1 MVTQSK
7 SGSVVTV
14 ISTSVLSTIPD
25 AQPTTTPG
33 QAALTSSSASAT
45 PNASNSASSDNG
57 SNSGMNGTAKVVIAV
72 VVPII
77 GVALIAIA
85 LLFFWKK
92 RRRDK
97 ENTEKSRKEVEEYG
111 YNPNSSPTGML
122 GGGGTS
128 SNGEDG
134 TYDMVEDSV
143 GYRGWGSTNGGRK
156 VSNLSSSVGTSQ
168 PLSPVGLAFIEGN
181 YQENGNGYGGVPTSP
196 GAAPSM
202 DGNMS
207 NAPLI
212 TTPPGNRPGTA
223 DSNVVVAMTGTLP
236 SGNTGGIHR
245 GISNAS
251 SNYSTMTHSDQSD
264 NGIPPG
270 HYDVQHYGV
279 DGGYDDGHNYSGPYQ
294 QYPEAAYG
302 SPPVIREVQAR
313 RNTQIE
319 TPTNTHFPQQGNSGI
334 AQNF

>member
-264 NGIPPG
+264 NGIPPA